1 VARFEDYDSRGYA
14 TLDPRTGYAAWA
26 GAYEEDVVDEMD
38 LVLLER
44 LGRPD
49 WAAARRIADLG
60 CGTGRTAAWLRGA
73 GVTGTIDGV
82 DLTPEMLD
90 RARDRGAHD
99 SLREADVR
107 DTGLAAGTYDL
118 VISALVDE
126 HLADPAPLHAEAWRL
141 AAPGALWVQVS
152 FHPQWIIATGMPT
165 HFDGPDGEP
174 VAIATHVHLVSDQ
187 VEAALTAGWSLLEMR
202 ERLVDEDWIA
212 VKPQWERHRGIPVS
226 IAYAWRRPSA

>member
-1 VARFEDYDSRGYA
+1 VARFADYDSRGYA
-14 TLDPRTGYAAWA
+14 TLDPRAGYAAWA
-26 GAYEEDVVDEMD
+26 GVYEADVVDEMD
-38 LVLLER
+38 LALLER
-44 LGRPD
+44 LERPD
-49 WAAARRIADLG
+49 WTAARRVADLG

-73 GVTGTIDGV
+73 GVAGTIDGV
-82 DLTPEMLD
+82 DLTPEMLE

-107 DTGLAAGTYDL
+107 DTGLDAGAYDL

-126 HLADPAPLHAEAWRL
+126 HLPDPAPLHAEAWRL

-174 VAIATHVHLVSDQ
+174 VAITTHVHLVSDE
-187 VEAALTAGWSLLEMR
+187 VEAALAAGWSLLEMR
-202 ERLVDEDWIA
+202 ERLVDDRWIS
-212 VKPQWERHRGIPVS
+212 VKPQWERHRGLPVS
-226 IAYAWRRPSA
+226 IAYAWRRPGA